1 MQHFKNLVLL
11 ILSFLITAI
20 LVFYFYFYVNG
31 PSIKAKSAIL
41 IDATSEEIVYKKM
54 KIPLSPQQVYQK

>member
-1 MQHFKNLVLL
+1 MQYFKKLMLL

-20 LVFYFYFYVNG
+20 VVFYFYFYVNG

-41 IDATSEEIVYKKM
+41 IDTTSEEIIYKKM
-54 KIPLSPQQVYQK
+54 KISLFPQ